1 MLETPANGSRPR
13 ASPRTAPPPKTR
25 VTTGRPGGL
34 GTFGGVFT
42 PSLLTILGVIMYL
55 RFGWVVGNVGLLGT
69 LVIVTL
75 STLITF
81 LTALSIAAI
90 ATDQRVRTGG
100 AYYMISRSLGIET
113 GGAVGIPLFLAQALS
128 VALYTVGFAES
139 VVGAFPGADARTVGV
154 ITTIAVALL
163 ALISARVAI
172 RSQYIIMGAIALSLI
187 SLVLGSPLDPASAGA
202 VNVGRG
208 GGTGP
213 LGPEAIEAAR
223 QPFWVV
229 FAVFFPAVTGIMA
242 GVNMSGD
249 LAEPNKS
256 IPRGTFA
263 AIGVGY
269 LIYMGLPLLL
279 AARADEASLLLD
291 PLVMRRISL
300 WGDAIL
306 LGVWGA
312 TLSSAV
318 GSILGAPRV
327 LQALARDGVLPR
339 RLRWLGKGSGADD
352 TPRAGTIVTLVLA
365 LGAVWVGDLNLI
377 APVLTMFFL
386 TTYGVLN
393 VAAGVERFLGSP
405 SFRPQFQVPWALSL
419 LGAVGC
425 IAVMLLINPLAT
437 GAAAVVV
444 GGVFIWLERQGLE
457 ATFGDVRRG
466 VWMSL
471 TRTGLLRIRSDS
483 DPRNWRP
490 HFLVLSGAPTRR
502 WPLIELADAFTQSRG
517 LLTVATVVPLDA
529 VSAQRREAQEQSIRE
544 YLGKRGVQGLVRV
557 VPAPDPFAGAERLVE
572 YYGLGA
578 LSPNTVLLGD
588 TARTELRDR
597 YCTMIERFHE
607 ARRNIVIVRDA
618 EDRGFGDRQRV
629 DIWWGGLQGNG
640 ALLLI
645 LGYLLSSSLA
655 WRGADVRMITVV
667 PNEEAKESTLR
678 HLHEVVAATRTGV
691 RPVVEVSHGRS
702 FDQVLH
708 EVSRDSDLVL
718 MGLQAPET
726 RGDVDYRSYIETM
739 RERTS
744 DLPTTLFVLAGEE
757 IVFREV
763 LLRGE

>member
-1 MLETPANGSRPR
+1 
-13 ASPRTAPPPKTR
+13 
-25 VTTGRPGGL
+25 
-34 GTFGGVFT
+34 VFT

-55 RFGWVVGNVGLLGT
+55 RFGWVVGNVGLGGT

-75 STLITF
+75 STSITL

-128 VALYTVGFAES
+128 VALYTVGFAEA
-139 VVGAFPGADARTVGV
+139 VVGAFPTVDARAVGIV
-154 ITTIAVALL
+154 TTILVAAL
-163 ALISARVAI
+163 ALVSAKAAI
-172 RSQYIIMGAIALSLI
+172 RSQYIIMAAIALSLL
-187 SLVLGSPLDPASAGA
+187 SLILGSPLDPGASDMAQVVGA
-202 VNVGRG
+202 VEETR
-208 GGTGP
+208 
-213 LGPEAIEAAR
+213 ES
-223 QPFWVV
+223 FWVV

-249 LAEPNKS
+249 LEDPGRS
-256 IPRGTFA
+256 IPKGTFA

-269 LIYMGLPLLL
+269 VIYMGLPILL
-279 AARADEASLLLD
+279 ASRADTATLLTD

-327 LQALARDGVLPR
+327 LQALARDGVLPD
-339 RLRWLGKGSGADD
+339 RLRWLGKGAGPDD
-352 TPRAGTIVTLVLA
+352 TPRAGTVVTLALA

-405 SFRPQFQVPWALSL
+405 SFRPQFQVPWIFSM

-425 IAVMLLINPLAT
+425 VAVMFLINALAT
-437 GAAAVVV
+437 VAAAGVVLV
-444 GGVFIWLERQGLE
+444 IFILLERQGLE

-471 TRTGLLRIRSDS
+471 TRAGLLRIRSES

-490 HFLVLSGAPTRR
+490 HFLVLSGAPARR
-502 WPLIELADAFTQSRG
+502 WPLIELADGFTQSRG
-517 LLTVATVVPLDA
+517 LLTVATVVPVDS
-529 VSAQRREAQEQSIRE
+529 VSPQRREAQEQGIRE
-544 YLGKRGVQGLVRV
+544 YLAKRGVQGLVRV
-557 VPAPDPFAGAERLVE
+557 VPAPDPFSGAERLVE

-588 TARTELRDR
+588 TAQEELRDR
-597 YCTMIERFHE
+597 YCTMIGRLHG
-607 ARRNIVIVRDA
+607 ARRNVVVVRDA
-618 EDRGFGDRQRV
+618 ENRGFGKRERV

-645 LGYLLSSSLA
+645 LGYLLRSSLA

-667 PNEEAKESTLR
+667 PNEQARERTFD
-678 HLHEVVAATRTGV
+678 HLSEVIEATRTGV

-702 FDQVLH
+702 FDEILH
-708 EVSRDSDLVL
+708 TVSKDSDLVL
-718 MGLQAPET
+718 MGLQAPAAVGEE
-726 RGDVDYRSYIETM
+726 GYRHYLEEI
-739 RERTS
+739 RERS
-744 DLPTTLFVLAGEE
+744 RGLPMTLLVLAGEE

-763 LLRGE
+763 LLRGD

>member
-1 MLETPANGSRPR
+1 
-13 ASPRTAPPPKTR
+13 
-25 VTTGRPGGL
+25 
-34 GTFGGVFT
+34 
-42 PSLLTILGVIMYL
+42 
-55 RFGWVVGNVGLLGT
+55 
-69 LVIVTL
+69 
-75 STLITF
+75 
-81 LTALSIAAI
+81 
-90 ATDQRVRTGG
+90 
-100 AYYMISRSLGIET
+100 
-113 GGAVGIPLFLAQALS
+113 
-128 VALYTVGFAES
+128 
-139 VVGAFPGADARTVGV
+139 
-154 ITTIAVALL
+154 
-163 ALISARVAI
+163 
-172 RSQYIIMGAIALSLI
+172 
-187 SLVLGSPLDPASAGA
+187 
-202 VNVGRG
+202 
-208 GGTGP
+208 
-213 LGPEAIEAAR
+213 
-223 QPFWVV
+223 
-229 FAVFFPAVTGIMA
+229 MA

-249 LAEPNKS
+249 LAEPNRS

-269 LIYMGLPLLL
+269 VIYMALPLLL
-279 AARADEASLLLD
+279 ASRADPETLLAD

-339 RLRWLGKGSGADD
+339 RLRWLGKGSGAED

-405 SFRPQFQVPWALSL
+405 SFRPQFQVPWVLSM

-425 IAVMLLINPLAT
+425 VAVMLLINPLAT
-437 GAAAVVV
+437 AAAAVVV
-444 GGVFIWLERQGLE
+444 GAVFIWLERQGLE

-471 TRTGLLRIRSDS
+471 TRTGLLRIRGDS

-490 HFLVLSGAPTRR
+490 HFLVLSGAPARR
-502 WPLIELADAFTQSRG
+502 WPLIELADSFTQSRG
-517 LLTVATVVPLDA
+517 LLTVATVVPLDS
-529 VSAQRREAQEQSIRE
+529 VSAQRREAQEQGIRE
-544 YLGKRGVQGLVRV
+544 YLAKRGVQGLVRV

-578 LSPNTVLLGD
+578 LAPNTVLLGD
-588 TARTELRDR
+588 TAREELRDR
-597 YCTMIERFHE
+597 YCTMIERFHD
-607 ARRNIVIVRDA
+607 ARRNVVIVRDA
-618 EDRGFGDRQRV
+618 ENRGFGDRARV

-640 ALLLI
+640 ALLMI
-645 LGYLLSSSLA
+645 LGYLLASSLP

-667 PNEEAKESTLR
+667 PTEEAREPTLR
-678 HLHEVVAATRTGV
+678 HLHEVIAATRTGV
-691 RPVVEVSHGRS
+691 RPVVEVADGRS
-702 FDQVLH
+702 FDAVLH
-708 EVSRDSDLVL
+708 EVSSDSDLVL

-726 RGDVDYRSYIETM
+726 RGDEDYRAYIEEL
-739 RERTS
+739 RERTA

-763 LLRGE
+763 LLRGD